1 METEEEK
8 WIKHYSSLHQ
18 ILLVGEGDF
27 SFSLSLALAFG
38 TASNITA
45 SSLDSYGELIIKYKN
60 ANANLFAL
68 KFNGASILHEVD
80 VKKIKLHPGLEK
92 RKFDRIIYNFPHAG
106 FHGKEH
112 KPGVIKLHRNLACE
126 FFRNACDMLQEN
138 GEIHVSHKTTYPF
151 NNWKIGDLA
160 SNYALE
166 MIECADFKIEDY
178 PGYTNKKGTGSKCD
192 EPFPLG
198 KCSTFKFMLCTAGA
212 TKLARV
218 RKRKLDLVTVKY
230 LEIPI
235 QIEQQLAAL
244 FDKGLPYCPFTFTN
258 DMPLH
263 NALTRHSSI
272 RNECRRIF
280 GGYLNHVEQ
289 TFGRIG
295 YDVRG
300 SLNDALRLGFERY
313 TSEVRGRPL
322 SGYIDILKE
331 LHQMSVLKSQRL
343 KQMLANRDMQM

>member
-178 PGYTNKKGTGSKCD
+178 PGYTNKKGTGSNYEIFNFTCYFGCCFVLCKDVICTKSFTKWMIELTSVAPLLD
-192 EPFPLG
+192 WTGAPSVGRVTCQFDQKLG
-198 KCSTFKFMLCTAGA
+198 K
-212 TKLARV
+212 
-218 RKRKLDLVTVKY
+218 
-230 LEIPI
+230 
-235 QIEQQLAAL
+235 
-244 FDKGLPYCPFTFTN
+244 
-258 DMPLH
+258 
-263 NALTRHSSI
+263 
-272 RNECRRIF
+272 IF
-280 GGYLNHVEQ
+280 GTSRLILCRNNTLRSMPFVLLSIHYLGTN
-289 TFGRIG
+289 FF
-295 YDVRG
+295 Y
-300 SLNDALRLGFERY
+300 S
-313 TSEVRGRPL
+313 
-322 SGYIDILKE
+322 
-331 LHQMSVLKSQRL
+331 
-343 KQMLANRDMQM
+343 